1 VSDNPFLKHEQEW
14 EDEHKDDKKPKKKG
28 QEIINN
34 THVYKDFGEG
44 MRAGIVS
51 PNTRATDLIRSLL
64 EEEDKNRSKF
74 FGHEPIF
81 PLERR
86 VEWEPVYT
94 EPNAG
99 TNEHIQA
106 VQGKVDEVVR
116 DLADKVDE
124 RLEYM
129 AMKAL
134 TGLDV
139 PFLELPPSIPEGWGI
154 SPIEKFVRSEPEL
167 VRFSKPVCVE
177 DIKFSERQVTIDVSF
192 AASAFSVAVKKI
204 LLKNMREL
212 RIEIDEYIK
221 KLEAEIG
228 VNIGSND

>member
-1 VSDNPFLKHEQEW
+1 VSDNPFLKYEQEW
-14 EDEHKDDKKPKKKG
+14 EDEHKEDEKPEKKG

-34 THVYKDFGEG
+34 THVYKDFEEG
-44 MRAGIVS
+44 MRTGRVS
-51 PNTRATDLIRSLL
+51 LGTKATDLIRSLL

-81 PLERR
+81 PIERKIQ
-86 VEWEPVYT
+86 WEPVYSHPDP
-94 EPNAG
+94 EAQAR
-99 TNEHIQA
+99 IQ
-106 VQGKVDEVVR
+106 
-116 DLADKVDE
+116 DKVDE
-124 RLEYM
+124 AARELADKADEKLEYM

-134 TGLDV
+134 TGTSLKLNYD
-139 PFLELPPSIPEGWGI
+139 LPP
-154 SPIEKFVRSEPEL
+154 FT
-167 VRFSKPVCVE
+167 PVAK
-177 DIKFSERQVTIDVSF
+177 DIKFSNREVTADASF

-228 VNIGSND
+228 GNIGSND